1 MNIRDLPNRDF
12 AKSLAE
18 TDNGVIQRSES
29 GGFDWFTLASNAG
42 ARLLMAGWAS
52 DFGKWETVAIIAP
65 SGGFWAVNPVLL
77 AELSGTE
84 VMGVPRTR
92 DLWKAFSS
100 DVDARL
106 EELISRKTISK
117 WAAECD
123 GCGRDQGRGKVVELY
138 VKGVSSSGVL
148 EMPLASYDESLEDG
162 ALLSKLAECVGD
174 WSGSVDL
181 TASEYLHAHLDQI
194 RARSARLIWLADE
207 LKKLESG
214 DTPGLDDARG
224 LYSAL
229 APLLEQGGRYV
240 KIEIAG
246 SGKMA
251 RGSVELGRLIRAAV
265 RGDTVEGWDLRSV
278 EDRMVADAAFG
289 PRWAAAI
296 GRGDASSP
304 SVVSASYRGH
314 KIWEC
319 PHLHGVAA

>member
-1 MNIRDLPNRDF
+1 M
-12 AKSLAE
+12 
-18 TDNGVIQRSES
+18 
-29 GGFDWFTLASNAG
+29 
-42 ARLLMAGWAS
+42 
-52 DFGKWETVAIIAP
+52 
-65 SGGFWAVNPVLL
+65 
-77 AELSGTE
+77 
-84 VMGVPRTR
+84 
-92 DLWKAFSS
+92 
-100 DVDARL
+100 
-106 EELISRKTISK
+106 
-117 WAAECD
+117 
-123 GCGRDQGRGKVVELY
+123 
-138 VKGVSSSGVL
+138 
-148 EMPLASYDESLEDG
+148 
-162 ALLSKLAECVGD
+162 
-174 WSGSVDL
+174 
-181 TASEYLHAHLDQI
+181 
-194 RARSARLIWLADE
+194 
-207 LKKLESG
+207 
-214 DTPGLDDARG
+214 
-224 LYSAL
+224 